1 MDYCPEVQRYRQ
13 EVELRR
19 RTILDGI
26 RRLPIAVLI
35 WGSAPGANT
44 LGSATRLKL
53 RDDLI
58 LHGHIADFSEDL
70 IDPTS
75 DIGIQAQQL
84 SHVEAYDITF
94 SIPEGHGSVAEIHD
108 FAKVPRIAHK
118 IVTFLN
124 RAHNGGYSNET
135 LLELQSTVTCAV
147 ELYDQ
152 ENLPGCIVTS
162 ALGRITRLQEIYYM
176 LGRRV

>member
-1 MDYCPEVQRYRQ
+1 MDYLPEVQRYRQ
-13 EVELRR
+13 QVELRR
-19 RTILDGI
+19 KAILEEV
-26 RRLPIAVLI
+26 RRLPIAILI
-35 WGSAPGANT
+35 WGSSPGGNT
-44 LGSATRLKL
+44 PGSATRLKL

-58 LHGHIADFSEDL
+58 SRGHVADFSEDL

-94 SIPEGHGSVAEIHD
+94 SIPERHGSVAEIHD
-108 FAKVPRIAHK
+108 FAKIPRVAHK
-118 IVTFLN
+118 IVTFLD
-124 RAHNGGYSNET
+124 RAHNDGYANKT

-152 ENLPGCIVTS
+152 ENLPGCIITA
-162 ALGRITRLQEIYYM
+162 ALLRVTRLQEIYYM
-176 LGRRV
+176 LGRRI